1 MNLHFIDKK
10 EVFPIVL
17 ILILALSRLLPHPPN
32 FTPIITIGIMSS
44 YFFKNIFS
52 SLIILLISMLLSDLF
67 IGFYKNMVFVY
78 LSLILITCIF
88 FKIIKKANYS
98 SLLIY
103 SFFGSLLFYLVS
115 NFGVWLTGDMYEK
128 NINGL
133 VNCYLMAIPFFRN
146 TLISTII
153 FTYATFFTNSICL
166 KNYKS
171 SS

>member
-10 EVFPIVL
+10 EIFPIVL

-67 IGFYKNMVFVY
+67 IGFYQNMVFVY

-103 SFFGSLLFYLVS
+103 SFFGSLSPILATVPQS
-115 NFGVWLTGDMYEK
+115 FGPFCVVAAEDLHRRKCLRFRK
-128 NINGL
+128 N
-133 VNCYLMAIPFFRN
+133 
-146 TLISTII
+146 
-153 FTYATFFTNSICL
+153 
-166 KNYKS
+166 
-171 SS
+171 

>member
-1 MNLHFIDKK
+1 
-10 EVFPIVL
+10 
-17 ILILALSRLLPHPPN
+17 
-32 FTPIITIGIMSS
+32 MSS

-67 IGFYKNMVFVY
+67 IGFYQNMVFVY

-103 SFFGSLLFYLVS
+103 SFFGSLLFYLIS
-115 NFGVWLTGDMYEK
+115 NFGVWLIGNMYEK

-133 VNCYLMAIPFFRN
+133 VNCYLMAIPFFKN

-153 FTYATFFTNSICL
+153 FTYATFFTNNICL

-171 SS
+171 NS

>member
-10 EVFPIVL
+10 EIFPIVL

-67 IGFYKNMVFVY
+67 IGFYQNMVFVY

-103 SFFGSLLFYLVS
+103 SFFGSLLFYLIS
-115 NFGVWLTGDMYEK
+115 NFGVWLIGNMYEK

-133 VNCYLMAIPFFRN
+133 VNCYLMAIPFFKN

-153 FTYATFFTNSICL
+153 FTYATFFTNNIC
-166 KNYKS
+166 
-171 SS
+171 